1 MINNLDAFKGVI
13 DDLTRR
19 KSELHQYIQEF
30 QNLSA
35 EVCDLQRRAL
45 TDPGAQQKILRL
57 QATMDKDFFQHRA
70 LLMEKVSSVTENM
83 QELVKLL
90 QFDSIKNHEVQS
102 SIPVKMVNAIKKTPC
117 SFV

>member
-1 MINNLDAFKGVI
+1 MNDLDAFKGVI

-19 KSELHQYIQEF
+19 KAELHQHIQEF

-45 TDPGAQQKILRL
+45 TDPGAKQKIIRL
-57 QATMDKDFFQHRA
+57 QAVMDHDFLQHRA

-83 QELVKLL
+83 QELVKML
-90 QFDSIKNHEVQS
+90 QIDDVRNDQTYASTA
-102 SIPVKMVNAIKKTPC
+102 VKTVSAGKKK
-117 SFV
+117 SYAFV